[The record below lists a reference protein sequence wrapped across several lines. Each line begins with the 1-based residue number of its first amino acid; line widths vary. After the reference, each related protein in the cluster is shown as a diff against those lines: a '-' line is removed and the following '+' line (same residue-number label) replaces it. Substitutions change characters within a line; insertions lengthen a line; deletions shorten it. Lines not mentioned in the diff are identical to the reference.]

1 MRRCGVRN
9 VCTASGSQRT
19 RRRAHRRARR
29 PAGASGTVH
38 RRDRDGMLCAVGSRH
53 REQGDE
59 MPSVASGSSRPDR
72 SISFWYSQ
80 IVPPPRQ
87 RPTLMGSR
95 EADLCI
101 VGGGFTGLWT
111 AYQLFQVEPSLEVLL
126 LEAEVVGFAASG
138 RNGGWVEGG
147 LAGSREHW
155 AARGGR
161 AGAMALERALQGA
174 VDEVGRVASS
184 KGIDCAFHKG
194 GARTV
199 AQSPL
204 QLEKMR
210 AEVEDDRLWGFGP
223 DASLLLDGPAVARR
237 VLVEGAIGALQP
249 ALRPGPAGQARSRSG
264 RSRRAGGRGDL

>member
-1 MRRCGVRN
+1 
-9 VCTASGSQRT
+9 
-19 RRRAHRRARR
+19 
-29 PAGASGTVH
+29 
-38 RRDRDGMLCAVGSRH
+38 
-53 REQGDE
+53 

-80 IVPPPRQ
+80 IGPPPRQ

-111 AYQLFQVEPSLEVLL
+111 AYQLLQVEPSLEVLL
-126 LEAEVVGFAASG
+126 LEAELVGFGASG
-138 RNGGWVEGG
+138 RNGGWVEGR

-184 KGIDCAFHKG
+184 EGIDCAFHKG
-194 GARTV
+194 VARTV

-223 DASLLLDGPAVARR
+223 DDSLLLDGPAVARR
-237 VLVEGAIGALQP
+237 VLVEGAIGARFSPHCARVQP
-249 ALRPGPAGQARSRSG
+249 VKLAVGLGEAVE
-264 RSRRAGGRGDL
+264 RAGGTIYEGTRVTSIEPGLARTATGAVRAKFACALRRPTPSGSLGSARSCFPSPAA